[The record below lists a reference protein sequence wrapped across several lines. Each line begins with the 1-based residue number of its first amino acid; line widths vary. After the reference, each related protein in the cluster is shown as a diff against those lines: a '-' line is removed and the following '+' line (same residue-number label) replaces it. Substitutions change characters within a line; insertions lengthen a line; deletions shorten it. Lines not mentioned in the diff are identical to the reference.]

1 MKKRKIV
8 SALLAMLLTFSAVSC
23 STTDEP
29 SSDSSLDSTLSMEGS
44 ESSEDTPFTMPK
56 YIPTWTSVN
65 QHNTG
70 GTAPEW
76 FMDAKFGIYFHW
88 GPYCVPAFG
97 SEWYPK
103 LMYDVETGN
112 YANHVKKYGD
122 PFTEWPYHYFITG
135 AEDKQGNWVEFAPK
149 LKSEGGEFDPE
160 EWAQL
165 FLDAGAKF
173 AGPVAEHSD
182 GWSNWD
188 SEVNE
193 WNAVDMGPH
202 LDLVG
207 LLTDAI
213 REKGLKTLVTLHHA
227 YGINGDYFTNAP
239 LQEDPSLQKLYC
251 QLPWDQESE
260 LWLEKCKEV
269 IDQYQPDLIW
279 HDSGIWKVDE
289 ATRLEFLAYYY
300 NKEEEWGKEVV
311 VTSKG
316 GFSEDSNVQ
325 DYERGG
331 PADITENYWLTDD
344 SLSPWTWCYTEGT
357 RYYTPQHI
365 IHTLAD
371 RISKNGNLLLNILPK
386 ADGSIPQNQKDIL
399 LAVGDWLKKNGEGVY
414 ATRAWEV
421 FGEGPTQLGG
431 GDFQEMKTGTAQ
443 DICFT
448 RTKDN
453 TTLYAI
459 VLGWP
464 GDGAVLNIQTLA
476 EGRIDLSSLT
486 SVQLIGAAAGEYIDL
501 SYTQTAEGLAV
512 TMPDTMPCEEDA
524 YMLKLSFSGEIP
536 PLTPVSTPA
545 E

>member
-65 QHNTG
+65 QHNT
-70 GTAPEW
+70 
-76 FMDAKFGIYFHW
+76 
-88 GPYCVPAFG
+88 
-97 SEWYPK
+97 
-103 LMYDVETGN
+103 
-112 YANHVKKYGD
+112 
-122 PFTEWPYHYFITG
+122 
-135 AEDKQGNWVEFAPK
+135 
-149 LKSEGGEFDPE
+149 
-160 EWAQL
+160 
-165 FLDAGAKF
+165 
-173 AGPVAEHSD
+173 
-182 GWSNWD
+182 
-188 SEVNE
+188 
-193 WNAVDMGPH
+193 
-202 LDLVG
+202 
-207 LLTDAI
+207 
-213 REKGLKTLVTLHHA
+213 
-227 YGINGDYFTNAP
+227 
-239 LQEDPSLQKLYC
+239 
-251 QLPWDQESE
+251 
-260 LWLEKCKEV
+260 
-269 IDQYQPDLIW
+269 
-279 HDSGIWKVDE
+279 
-289 ATRLEFLAYYY
+289 
-300 NKEEEWGKEVV
+300 
-311 VTSKG
+311 
-316 GFSEDSNVQ
+316 
-325 DYERGG
+325 GG

-443 DICFT
+443 DIRFT